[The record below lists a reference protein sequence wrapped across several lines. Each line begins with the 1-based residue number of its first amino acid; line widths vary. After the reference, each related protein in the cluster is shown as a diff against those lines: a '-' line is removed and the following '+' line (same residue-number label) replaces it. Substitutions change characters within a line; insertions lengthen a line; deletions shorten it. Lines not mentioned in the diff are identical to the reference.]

1 MRKLLGVIVLALAL
15 AGCGDRAKDLYE
27 TAVLEEKQF
36 NQTQAV
42 RLYTELMEKYP
53 ASSYAARAQERLKEL
68 AAEDKQP

>member
-27 TAVLEEKQF
+27 TAALEEKQF

-53 ASSYAARAQERLKEL
+53 ESSYAARAQERLAAL
-68 AAEDKQP
+68 AAESQQP